1 MLQRASDYE
10 SLRAGFAW
18 GIPARYNIGSDVLD
32 RHADGTGRLALV
44 HERADGAVEHHDF
57 DTLKA
62 RSNRLA
68 NALEGLGL
76 AGGERLAI
84 LLPQAPETALA
95 HATAYRMGAIA
106 LPLFTQFGPD
116 ALAYRLNDSGARAV
130 ITDTANVEKV
140 LDLRANL
147 PALEHVIVTGETAPP
162 GAHALEAL
170 LAAADEGW
178 TPVDTA
184 AEDPALIIYTSG
196 TTGQPKGALHAH
208 RSLLGHL
215 PGVELPQDFFPQ
227 PGDFFWTPADWAWI
241 GGLMDV
247 LLPAW
252 HHGVAVLSRTPR
264 RFDPEDAF
272 ATLARH
278 RVRNLFLPPTALR
291 MMRQVPDAR
300 ARFDHD
306 VRSIGSGGETLGTE
320 LLDWGRETFGLT
332 INEFYGQTECNLIV
346 ANCGVLMDVRPGSMG
361 RAVPGHEIGVVDENG
376 RAVADGEMGQIA
388 VRHPDPVMFLGYWG
402 RPEATAAKFA
412 GDWLLTGDLGRRDA
426 DGYFR
431 FAGRDDDLI
440 TSSGYRIGPAEI
452 EDCLLRHP
460 AVALAAVIGVPDP
473 VRTEIVKAFIVP
485 AAGTEPGDRLAEE
498 IRRFAAERLAAYEAP
513 RVVEFVDELPVT
525 ATGKIM
531 RRRLRPDAAS

>member
-1 MLQRASDYE
+1 
-10 SLRAGFAW
+10 
-18 GIPARYNIGSDVLD
+18 
-32 RHADGTGRLALV
+32 
-44 HERADGAVEHHDF
+44 
-57 DTLKA
+57 
-62 RSNRLA
+62 
-68 NALEGLGL
+68 
-76 AGGERLAI
+76 
-84 LLPQAPETALA
+84 
-95 HATAYRMGAIA
+95 
-106 LPLFTQFGPD
+106 
-116 ALAYRLNDSGARAV
+116 
-130 ITDTANVEKV
+130 
-140 LDLRANL
+140 
-147 PALEHVIVTGETAPP
+147 
-162 GAHALEAL
+162 
-170 LAAADEGW
+170 
-178 TPVDTA
+178 
-184 AEDPALIIYTSG
+184 
-196 TTGQPKGALHAH
+196 
-208 RSLLGHL
+208 
-215 PGVELPQDFFPQ
+215 
-227 PGDFFWTPADWAWI
+227 
-241 GGLMDV
+241 
-247 LLPAW
+247 
-252 HHGVAVLSRTPR
+252 
-264 RFDPEDAF
+264 
-272 ATLARH
+272 
-278 RVRNLFLPPTALR
+278 
-291 MMRQVPDAR
+291 
-300 ARFDHD
+300 